1 MYMDYC
7 LEKLVI
13 YYPKVFKYIYTLDIQ
28 GGNENMKHKI
38 LKRILAGVLTSLLAI
53 SLVACQKTEAE
64 NAADDTAST
73 VTETATETATEGE
86 KIVNI
91 GVTDSLSSVNPLLMD
106 ASEILKYSLAL
117 EFLPL
122 VELNGDLE
130 FEGMLASSIT
140 TSDNLNFTV
149 AIDPNATWSD
159 GTAVTAADV
168 EFTLLK
174 LSSPELANVSMA
186 LYAIE
191 GIGDDGFTESGATSI
206 SGVQVVDDKTI
217 VITTKYEMAL
227 TTFQNTYGRYIL
239 TVPKHILESVAIDQL
254 ASYEWFQNPDVVS
267 GPYRITEYDL
277 QHFVSYEANSAYW
290 KGEPKIQKLNFKI
303 MDSPQLLTSLQAG
316 EIDFIQQTTGNILQE
331 DYEAVEALDGVQVNY
346 GAPVTNQSIFFNTT
360 AVSDVRI
367 RQAIFYGLD
376 RETLI
381 SGFLGGKGEVVDGFL
396 SSASPFFSEDLA
408 VTSYDPEKAKE
419 LLAEAVADGFDA
431 SVPLQF
437 YVNSGDSTFV
447 LAADY
452 IAAKLAEI
460 GLQIQVNTVDLSTLL
475 TKAGSKEYDLLAV
488 QYTYAPVDPYPDIN
502 WLLSADGWTGYFN
515 QTIADELTKTQL
527 TSDIA
532 EIRASYQAINQV
544 VQQDVPM
551 ISAYV
556 IQAQGVVSE
565 RLLNATPDV
574 YGSFINI
581 HEWDVKE

>member
-1 MYMDYC
+1 MYMDYY

-13 YYPKVFKYIYTLDIQ
+13 YYPKVFKYNCKSDIQ

-73 VTETATETATEGE
+73 VTETTAEGE

-106 ASEILKYSLAL
+106 ASEILKYTLAL

-149 AIDPNATWSD
+149 TIDPNATWSD

-206 SGVQVVDDKTI
+206 SGVQVVDEKTI
-217 VITTKYEMAL
+217 VITTKYKMAL

-239 TVPKHILESVAIDQL
+239 TVPKHILETVAIDQL

-277 QHFVSYEANSAYW
+277 QHFVSYEANSSYW

-396 SSASPFFSEDLA
+396 SSASPFFSEDLT

-475 TKAGSKEYDLLAV
+475 TKAGSKEYDLLAI

>member
-1 MYMDYC
+1 MYMDYY

-13 YYPKVFKYIYTLDIQ
+13 YYPKVFKYNCKSDIQ

-73 VTETATETATEGE
+73 VTETTAEGE

-106 ASEILKYSLAL
+106 ASEILKYTLAL

-206 SGVQVVDDKTI
+206 SGVQVVDEKTI

-239 TVPKHILESVAIDQL
+239 TVPKHILETVAIDQL

-277 QHFVSYEANSAYW
+277 QHFVSYEANSSYW

-475 TKAGSKEYDLLAV
+475 TKAGSKEYDLLAI

>member
-1 MYMDYC
+1 MFMDYY
-7 LEKLVI
+7 LEKLAI
-13 YYPKVFKYIYTLDIQ
+13 YYPRVFKYIYKSDIQ

-73 VTETATETATEGE
+73 VTETATEGE

-556 IQAQGVVSE
+556 IQGQGVVSE

>member
-1 MYMDYC
+1 MFMDYY
-7 LEKLVI
+7 LEKLAI
-13 YYPKVFKYIYTLDIQ
+13 YYPRVFKYIYKSDIQ

-73 VTETATETATEGE
+73 VTETATEGE

-475 TKAGSKEYDLLAV
+475 TKAGSKEYDLLAI